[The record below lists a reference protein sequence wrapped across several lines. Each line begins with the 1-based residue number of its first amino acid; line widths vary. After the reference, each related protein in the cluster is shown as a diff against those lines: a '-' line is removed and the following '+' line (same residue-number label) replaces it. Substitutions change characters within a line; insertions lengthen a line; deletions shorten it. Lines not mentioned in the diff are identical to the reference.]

1 MSMQTFQSRM
11 ASVDA
16 ASEQRVQFLARLM
29 KLSLEELTTFSGQYV
44 WNIWPA

>member
-1 MSMQTFQSRM
+1 MSMQTFHSKM

-16 ASEQRVQFLARLM
+16 ASEQRIQFLARLT
-29 KLSLEELTTFSGQYV
+29 KLSLEELTTLSGQYV